1 MTRNRWL
8 NSALALGAALGIAGT
23 VGVLPA
29 VGQSSPPSSPIKL
42 GTTAH
47 IIAKGAAAKPYA
59 LVVCQPG
66 DFAQLS
72 ISLSEKSGHGI
83 ASGTGYVDTIPCSGQ
98 IQTISIPV
106 AAFGKPFV
114 KGVAFGQATLFDC
127 GRFTCGETTV
137 FHKVTLKA
145 PKKK

>member
-8 NSALALGAALGIAGT
+8 TAALALGAALGIACT

-29 VGQSSPPSSPIKL
+29 VGQSSPPSSPILL
-42 GTTAH
+42 GTSAH
-47 IIAKGAAAKPYA
+47 LIAKGAAAKPFA

-72 ISLSEKSGHGI
+72 ISLTEKSGKGI
-83 ASGTGYVDTIPCSGQ
+83 ASGTGYVDTVPCSGQ
-98 IQTISIPV
+98 IETISVPV

-114 KGVAFGQATLFDC
+114 KGVAFGQAIFLDC
-127 GRFTCGETTV
+127 GQIFCGEAQV
-137 FHKVTLKA
+137 SHKVTLK
-145 PKKK
+145 PIKKK